1 MKEKEQK
8 QAIYRNEKD
17 MSTVKEQSIELLQNF

>member
-1 MKEKEQK
+1 
-8 QAIYRNEKD
+8 